1 MSQPDYRHSLP
12 RFSLKDLLVSTTLA
26 AAGLAA
32 TTVVIASWPY
42 VESSD
47 AGLFISGSALIGAG
61 VLRLGNRPWIGA
73 LLGGLIGLISVA
85 VVVIHAFNVLS
96 RM

>member
-1 MSQPDYRHSLP
+1 MPDYRQSLP

-32 TTVVIASWPY
+32 ITVVITSWPY
-42 VESSD
+42 VEWSD
-47 AGLFISGSALIGAG
+47 AGLFVSGSALIGAG
-61 VLRLGNRPWIGA
+61 VLRLANRQWTGA
-73 LLGGLIGLISVA
+73 LLGGLIGLIPVS
-85 VVVIHAFNVLS
+85 VVVIHAFNILS